1 MELKIPD
8 TFSGMETTL
17 VLLDLERNSL
27 INVSRAY
34 DMAAFTAQDLMG
46 RENMMGELDKQPLF
60 HVSTAIKNGRVGI
73 SNCICVQFSHQIFP
87 ALDSQSL

>member
-8 TFSGMETTL
+8 TFSRMETTL

-34 DMAAFTAQDLMG
+34 DMAAVTALDLMG
-46 RENMMGELDKQPLF
+46 RENMMGELDKQPLL
-60 HVSTAIKNGRVGI
+60 
-73 SNCICVQFSHQIFP
+73 C
-87 ALDSQSL
+87 SLPL